1 MNQQL
6 TQNLFTKPQHW
17 NLTLK
22 YVSLPLIY
30 KTSTYWL
37 SGGDLIAIGA
47 EYHSQCVVS
56 LYNRDR
62 DRDKASTSHDDC
74 HTNTARRTAFAELVS
89 YVQAATLDL
98 DTQVRQCAVHLQ
110 NLHLLAKWR
119 RLNRYWGRIPQSM
132 PSVAV
137 QQG

>member
-1 MNQQL
+1 MTNQQL

-47 EYHSQCVVS
+47 EYHSQCLVS
-56 LYNRDR
+56 LHNRDR
-62 DRDKASTSHDDC
+62 DRDKASTSYDDC
-74 HTNTARRTAFAELVS
+74 HTNTARRTAFGELVS
-89 YVQAATLDL
+89 YVQAALQDK
-98 DTQVRQCAVHLQ
+98 DTSPVFQL
-110 NLHLLAKWR
+110 
-119 RLNRYWGRIPQSM
+119 
-132 PSVAV
+132 SVV
-137 QQG
+137 KKLYVDRVDQLEGHSSVI